1 MDMKNESIHCFL
13 LLGKHTQRD
22 CGTNRADQSDGKLS
36 TTQARLLP
44 WPSRKDAV
52 TKKLGHG

>member
-1 MDMKNESIHCFL
+1 MKNESIHCFL

-22 CGTNRADQSDGKLS
+22 CGTNRAEQSDGKLS